1 MYNENRK
8 TMDKNI
14 IISIKTILLTFL
26 IAIGIYIV
34 YRLGP
39 IIGLFLFALLLVFA
53 IEPLVKKLMQ
63 QTIVNRKVPRSL
75 AVIVSYVLLIS
86 VIALVVT
93 IWLPPFLNE
102 AQKLI
107 KNLPKILGSVD
118 LGDNFNLASVLPQAS
133 AVSGGILTATFSI
146 FSNLTSIFSVFIM
159 ALYLSMDWPNLKRRF
174 VSLFPTKAEDAVL
187 ETIDDIEINLGHWLK
202 GESILMLVV
211 GLGCFVGLV
220 LLDVDYP
227 LALGLISGLL
237 EIVPMVGPII
247 SAVFAAIIALAS
259 NPIKAVGVVVLY
271 IIVQQ
276 LENNV
281 LVPKVMQ
288 KVSGFSP
295 LVILTALLVG
305 GEFFGVAGA
314 VMAVPATMTLGIII
328 KKIFRFVR

>member
-1 MYNENRK
+1 M
-8 TMDKNI
+8 
-14 IISIKTILLTFL
+14 FC
-26 IAIGIYIV
+26 
-34 YRLGP
+34 
-39 IIGLFLFALLLVFA
+39 
-53 IEPLVKKLMQ
+53 
-63 QTIVNRKVPRSL
+63 RS
-75 AVIVSYVLLIS
+75 S
-86 VIALVVT
+86 
-93 IWLPPFLNE
+93 
-102 AQKLI
+102 
-107 KNLPKILGSVD
+107 
-118 LGDNFNLASVLPQAS
+118 
-133 AVSGGILTATFSI
+133 
-146 FSNLTSIFSVFIM
+146 
-159 ALYLSMDWPNLKRRF
+159 
-174 VSLFPTKAEDAVL
+174 
-187 ETIDDIEINLGHWLK
+187 
-202 GESILMLVV
+202 
-211 GLGCFVGLV
+211 
-220 LLDVDYP
+220 

>member
-1 MYNENRK
+1 
-8 TMDKNI
+8 MDKEI

-26 IAIGIYIV
+26 IAIGIYVI

-39 IIGLFLFALLLVFA
+39 IIGLFLFALLIVFA
-53 IEPLVKKLMQ
+53 LEPLVKKLMQ
-63 QTIVNRKVPRSL
+63 QTVFNNKVPRSL

-86 VIALVVT
+86 VVALVVT
-93 IWLPPFLNE
+93 IWLPPFLTE

-107 KNLPKILGSVD
+107 KNLPKILGAVD
-118 LGDNFNLASVLPQAS
+118 LGDSFNLATLLPQAS
-133 AVSGGILTATFSI
+133 TVSGGIVTATFSVFENI
-146 FSNLTSIFSVFIM
+146 TTLFSLFIV

-174 VSLFPTKAEDAVL
+174 VALFPAKAEDTVL
-187 ETIDDIEINLGHWLK
+187 DTIDEIEINLGHWLK
-202 GESILMLVV
+202 GEAILMVVV
-211 GLGCFVGLV
+211 GFGCFVGLV

-247 SAVFAAIIALAS
+247 SAVFAAVIALAS
-259 NPIKAVGVVVLY
+259 NPVKAIGVVVLY

-295 LVILTALLVG
+295 LVIMLALLVG

-314 VMAVPATMTLGIII
+314 IMAVPATMTSGIII
-328 KKIFRFVR
+328 KKIFRFMR

>member
-1 MYNENRK
+1 
-8 TMDKNI
+8 MDKDI

-26 IAIGIYIV
+26 IAIGIYVV

-39 IIGLFLFALLLVFA
+39 IIGLFLFALLIVVA

-63 QTIVNRKVPRSL
+63 QTVVNRKVPRSV
-75 AVIVSYVLLIS
+75 AVIISYVLLIS
-86 VIALVVT
+86 VIALAVT
-93 IWLPPFLNE
+93 IWLPPFLSE

-107 KNLPKILGSVD
+107 KNLPKILGAVD
-118 LGDNFNLASVLPQAS
+118 LSDSFNLASVLPQAS

-146 FSNLTSIFSVFIM
+146 FSNLTNILSLLII
-159 ALYLSMDWPNLKRRF
+159 ALYLSMDWPNVRRRF
-174 VSLFPTKAEDAVL
+174 VSLFPAKAEDTVL
-187 ETIDDIEINLGHWLK
+187 ETIDEIEINLGHWLK
-202 GESILMLVV
+202 GQSILMLVV

-237 EIVPMVGPII
+237 EIVPMIGPII
-247 SAVFAAIIALAS
+247 SAIIATIIALAS
-259 NPIKAVGVVVLY
+259 DPIKAVGVIVLY

-276 LENNV
+276 LENNI

-295 LVILTALLVG
+295 LVILLALLVG
-305 GEFFGVAGA
+305 GEFFGIAGA
-314 VMAVPATMTLGIII
+314 VMAVPAVMTLGIII